1 MVFQRFSLNTA
12 FTKTF
17 LCIFR
22 LVLCT
27 ASLGVISLSCSTT
40 SSRITSTIP
49 SVHATHTERSFAP
62 GEYQRSVGYTHVQ
75 VQALSMVVDRGTSHM
90 PPKVPASIIPF
101 VLDSVT
107 EARPADQV
115 ICRRNLAGTWGN
127 IAETDSLAT
136 EFTWTTGK
144 RQFELSTTPTGF
156 CLWAI
161 TQLSDQA
168 NESAPS
174 AWSGLGGTTRTLCGR
189 VCCSGQLCAIGALKH
204 SHVQKKNDGW
214 HGSSFSGRGGEGDLL
229 GNGRKNRRTV
239 MLNFESAN
247 I

>member
-1 MVFQRFSLNTA
+1 MDDGR
-12 FTKTF
+12 
-17 LCIFR
+17 
-22 LVLCT
+22 
-27 ASLGVISLSCSTT
+27 
-40 SSRITSTIP
+40 
-49 SVHATHTERSFAP
+49 
-62 GEYQRSVGYTHVQ
+62 
-75 VQALSMVVDRGTSHM
+75 
-90 PPKVPASIIPF
+90 
-101 VLDSVT
+101 
-107 EARPADQV
+107 
-115 ICRRNLAGTWGN
+115 
-127 IAETDSLAT
+127 
-136 EFTWTTGK
+136 
-144 RQFELSTTPTGF
+144 RQFELSATPTGF

-214 HGSSFSGRGGEGDLL
+214 HGSFSGRDVHGT
-229 GNGRKNRRTV
+229 GRKNCRTV

>member
-1 MVFQRFSLNTA
+1 MYSISGCHHSRVARLALPSRPRFRA
-12 FTKTF
+12 FTPLT
-17 LCIFR
+17 
-22 LVLCT
+22 
-27 ASLGVISLSCSTT
+27 
-40 SSRITSTIP
+40 P
-49 SVHATHTERSFAP
+49 RSFAP
-62 GEYQRSVGYTHVQ
+62 GWHQRYVDYTR
-75 VQALSMVVDRGTSHM
+75 AGPLCGRRSRNK

-101 VLDSVT
+101 VLDNVT

-161 TQLSDQA
+161 TQLSDKA

-204 SHVQKKNDGW
+204 SHVQKMMAGMV
-214 HGSSFSGRGGEGDLL
+214 HHFQEGGGGGRGTCLAMDGKIAGQ
-229 GNGRKNRRTV
+229 
-239 MLNFESAN
+239 SC
-247 I
+247 

>member
-1 MVFQRFSLNTA
+1 MDDGR
-12 FTKTF
+12 
-17 LCIFR
+17 
-22 LVLCT
+22 
-27 ASLGVISLSCSTT
+27 
-40 SSRITSTIP
+40 
-49 SVHATHTERSFAP
+49 
-62 GEYQRSVGYTHVQ
+62 
-75 VQALSMVVDRGTSHM
+75 
-90 PPKVPASIIPF
+90 
-101 VLDSVT
+101 
-107 EARPADQV
+107 
-115 ICRRNLAGTWGN
+115 
-127 IAETDSLAT
+127 
-136 EFTWTTGK
+136 
-144 RQFELSTTPTGF
+144 RQFELSATPTGF

-161 TQLSDQA
+161 TQLSDKA

-214 HGSSFSGRGGEGDLL
+214 HGSSFSGRGGRGEGDLL